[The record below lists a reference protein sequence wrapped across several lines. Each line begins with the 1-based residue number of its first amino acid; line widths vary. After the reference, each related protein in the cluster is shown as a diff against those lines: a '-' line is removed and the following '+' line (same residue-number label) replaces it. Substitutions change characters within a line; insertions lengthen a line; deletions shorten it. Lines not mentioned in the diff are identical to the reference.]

1 MRTLQIPGF
10 KPFPAPQAIRA
21 DGTALLCK
29 EVLYSVS
36 SGNQQAAICSGFAF
50 LKEPSDGLEPSTPS
64 LPCTSDGNRSQPT
77 AMVFAYFCGCCRHVT
92 CH

>member
-1 MRTLQIPGF
+1 M

-36 SGNQQAAICSGFAF
+36 SGNRKPPFAAA
-50 LKEPSDGLEPSTPS
+50 S
-64 LPCTSDGNRSQPT
+64 LS
-77 AMVFAYFCGCCRHVT
+77 
-92 CH
+92 